1 MHHCKVDVQKTNLYK
16 KIRILGHDKT
26 ARGSYELWICMNDLG
41 DTLSSEG
48 LLSESPL
55 DIIQN
60 FGLNRVIVV

>member
-1 MHHCKVDVQKTNLYK
+1 
-16 KIRILGHDKT
+16 
-26 ARGSYELWICMNDLG
+26 MNDLG